1 MLRHIKC
8 SPPTVEEELP
18 LPGLRDTDRFLAVC
32 GDPLPRGVEDVDDL
46 PLLLLPAPLSVL
58 LGRLGEIFGPAWF
71 PPRGKFNRGN
81 RGNGRVELVQVLGIE
96 NLQTVFPLPIS
107 RSKLVLF
114 TR

>member
-18 LPGLRDTDRFLAVC
+18 LLGLRDTDRFLTVC
-32 GDPLPRGVEDVDDL
+32 GDPLPLGVEGVDDL

-58 LGRLGEIFGPAWF
+58 LGRLGEIFGPALC

-81 RGNGRVELVQVLGIE
+81 GKVELVQVLGIE
-96 NLQTVFPLPIS
+96 NLQTVFPFPIS